1 MSSFK
6 KSIRSL
12 VLFIKSLPFRNGI
25 CFLELAT
32 FATKKQKL
40 NRNLRAKTKQKQN
53 TFVLLT
59 TKTIFSQTLRTTSSQ
74 QAVFAISVRSKKWR
88 FIYFGDI
95 FTVIRT
101 DDLRLFL
108 FCEVMAEKSSLFPE
122 TGLGHFHE
130 TWTNAIDLHQNH
142 KTISAVDFI

>member
-1 MSSFK
+1 M
-6 KSIRSL
+6 

-32 FATKKQKL
+32 FGTKKKQKV

-74 QAVFAISVRSKKWR
+74 QAVVAISVRSKK
-88 FIYFGDI
+88 
-95 FTVIRT
+95 
-101 DDLRLFL
+101 
-108 FCEVMAEKSSLFPE
+108 
-122 TGLGHFHE
+122 
-130 TWTNAIDLHQNH
+130 
-142 KTISAVDFI
+142 